1 MKILIAF
8 YAIFFKEVRRF
19 FRIWPQTLLPPVVST
34 SLYFLIFGQLIG
46 DRIGTINGVSY
57 MDYIMPG
64 VILMSVITHSY
75 ANVAGSFYHAKFQH
89 HIEEILV
96 SPIPNWVILLGYI
109 SGSIIRGLMVG
120 AIVTFTSLLFTKI
133 VVYNLSIILITAVLT
148 ATIFSLAGFINAI
161 FADSFDAIAL
171 VPNFILT
178 PLSYLGGIFYSV
190 SMLPELWQKVSLA
203 NPILYMI
210 NSFRYGF
217 IGVTEISV
225 ELALIKTAGLIVL
238 LVVISLW
245 LLHKGVGIKN

>member
-89 HIEEILV
+89 ILKK
-96 SPIPNWVILLGYI
+96 Y
-109 SGSIIRGLMVG
+109 
-120 AIVTFTSLLFTKI
+120 
-133 VVYNLSIILITAVLT
+133 
-148 ATIFSLAGFINAI
+148 
-161 FADSFDAIAL
+161 
-171 VPNFILT
+171 
-178 PLSYLGGIFYSV
+178 
-190 SMLPELWQKVSLA
+190 
-203 NPILYMI
+203 
-210 NSFRYGF
+210 
-217 IGVTEISV
+217 
-225 ELALIKTAGLIVL
+225 
-238 LVVISLW
+238 
-245 LLHKGVGIKN
+245 